1 MSIITIQTG
10 INMLP
15 WKIPQRAQQI
25 IMDNYLSKNNKFAN
39 IKVSATIF
47 SEHFS
52 RLFMILKERK
62 NLKIIVFT
70 SIFQIPR
77 SKSGI
82 KVFKTLIENYEIHF
96 ALENL
101 IVNNPKKLDNIIEEL
116 IISRKIPII
125 KTYNIDKLYKLSKF
139 K

>member
-1 MSIITIQTG
+1 MAIITIQTG

-52 RLFMILKERK
+52 RLFMILK
-62 NLKIIVFT
+62 
-70 SIFQIPR
+70 
-77 SKSGI
+77 
-82 KVFKTLIENYEIHF
+82 
-96 ALENL
+96 
-101 IVNNPKKLDNIIEEL
+101 L
-116 IISRKIPII
+116 IINMK
-125 KTYNIDKLYKLSKF
+125 
-139 K
+139 

>member
-1 MSIITIQTG
+1 MNIITIQTG
-10 INMLP
+10 INMSP

-25 IMDNYLSKNNKFAN
+25 IMDNYLTKNNKFAN
-39 IKVSATIF
+39 TKASISIF

-62 NLKIIVFT
+62 HLKVIVFT
-70 SIFQIPR
+70 SIFQIPK

-82 KVFKTLIENYEIHF
+82 KVFKTLVDNYELHF

-101 IVNNPKKLDNIIEEL
+101 AINSLKELNIVIEEL
-116 IISRKIPII
+116 TISRKIPVI
-125 KTYNIDKLYKLSKF
+125 KTYNIIKLYKLSKF
-139 K
+139 R

>member
-1 MSIITIQTG
+1 MSILTIQTG

-25 IMDNYLSKNNKFAN
+25 IMDNYLSKKNQFAN
-39 IKVSATIF
+39 IKTSATIF

-77 SKSGI
+77 SKTGI

-101 IVNNPKKLDNIIEEL
+101 ILSNPKKLDAIIEEL
-116 IISRKIPII
+116 MISRKIPTI